1 MSRPD
6 LATIDGRMIL
16 ACFTQARR
24 MHEGLTRSALARLLG
39 IRTDQ
44 VKAAEAGHACGRDA
58 RDRLLQWNGLCPCDG
73 SRMAAPLS
81 HVERSE
87 AQDNGAMKNAGD

>member
-1 MSRPD
+1 MTD
-6 LATIDGRMIL
+6 FATIEPAAIL

-44 VKAAEAGHACGRDA
+44 VKAAEAA
-58 RDRLLQWNGLCPCDG
+58 RDPGSAARARLLQWNGLCPCDG

-87 AQDNGAMKNAGD
+87 APMENKTTEQ